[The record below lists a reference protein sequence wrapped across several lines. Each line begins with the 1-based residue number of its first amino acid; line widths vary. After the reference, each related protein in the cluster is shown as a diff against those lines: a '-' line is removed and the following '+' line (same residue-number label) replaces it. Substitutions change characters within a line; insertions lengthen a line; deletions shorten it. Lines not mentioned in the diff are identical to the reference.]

1 MTPDIRTAAED
12 AMIRANAVEPLVVV
26 DGEEAVMQLTEYGNG
41 FIAGAVWA
49 AARALEEVA
58 DDIESRRN
66 EPGLVHLDVRYAGYY
81 TGIRSGMESDSKA
94 LRVRAA
100 EIREGKNDE

>member
-26 DGEEAVMQLTEYGNG
+26 DGEEAVMQLTDYGNG

-49 AARALEEVA
+49 AAHEKDL
-58 DDIESRRN
+58 
-66 EPGLVHLDVRYAGYY
+66 
-81 TGIRSGMESDSKA
+81 T
-94 LRVRAA
+94 
-100 EIREGKNDE
+100 NDEHT